1 VPRYKLTIAYDGTDF
16 HGWQKQHPPAADH
29 PELVPDQALDPIL
42 GSPADGRVALRTVQE
57 VVEQAVR
64 KVCRECVVLTGASRT
79 DAGVH
84 ALGQVAAFTSTPKP
98 DCGQGWPADRGTD
111 RLVRALNGAL
121 PRDVLIRDAA
131 IVSDEFDPIT
141 HALEKEYTYT
151 IATGEPR
158 PLFDR
163 HFVYDTWHR
172 LDPAR
177 MAEAA
182 RHIVGEHDFAA
193 FAQINHGRRTTVRTV
208 FTCEVSQIESC
219 PGPGLDAQKR
229 IVIRVSGSGFLY
241 NMVRIIAG
249 TLVEVG
255 RGKIKPDAVADIIA
269 STDRRRAGPTLPPD
283 GLRLEWIRYPT

>member
-1 VPRYKLTIAYDGTDF
+1 MPRYKLTIAYDGTDF

-29 PELVPDQALDPIL
+29 PELVPDQPPDPIL
-42 GSPADGRVALRTVQE
+42 GSPGQGRVALRTVQE

-64 KVCRECVVLTGASRT
+64 KVCRESVILTGASRT

-84 ALGQVAAFTSTPKP
+84 AQGQVAAFTSTPIP
-98 DCGQGWPADRGTD
+98 ECGQGWPADRGTD
-111 RLVRALNGAL
+111 RLVRALNGSL
-121 PRDVLIRDAA
+121 PRDVLIREAA
-131 IVSDEFDPIT
+131 IVPDDFDPIT
-141 HALEKEYTYT
+141 HAIEKQYSYTM
-151 IATGEPR
+151 ATGEPR

-163 HFVYDTWHR
+163 NFVYDTWHD

-177 MAEAA
+177 MADAA

-208 FTCEVSQIESC
+208 FACDVTETESS
-219 PGPGLDAQKR
+219 PGPGIEPSKR

-249 TLVEVG
+249 TLFEVG
-255 RGKIKPDAVADIIA
+255 RGKIEPEAVADIIA
-269 STDRRRAGPTLPPD
+269 STDRTRAGPTLPPD
-283 GLRLEWIRYPT
+283 GLRLEWIRYPQ